1 MNPRAALR
9 ELSARGIRVVVIG
22 DRLRLRGP
30 EDVLTSD
37 LTESL
42 RQHKAEILEAARL
55 CPTCPE
61 CGAAIGPDEPEC
73 WWGVARVH
81 IECGRC
87 AWAREWRRETLPAD
101 TPCAM
106 VH

>member
-61 CGAAIGPDEPEC
+61 CGAAIGPDDAEC
-73 WWGVARVH
+73 WWGLDGVH
-81 IECGRC
+81 RSCGE
-87 AWAREWRRETLPAD
+87 AAWRREVSA
-101 TPCAM
+101 AG
-106 VH
+106 VSAAGR